1 MTSNAFAK
9 RYKSQTEIVVTR
21 SKDEERAEIEA
32 KLEEYFNA
40 GGVVNKVASVF
51 DNSIERKS
59 FGAHGNEN
67 SVNAG

>member
-9 RYKSQTEIVVTR
+9 RYESQTKIVNTR

-32 KLEEYFNA
+32 QLEAFLNA

-51 DNSIERKS
+51 DSVERKS

>member
-9 RYKSQTEIVVTR
+9 RYKSQTKIVVTR

-32 KLEEYFNA
+32 QLEAFLNG
-40 GGVVNKVASVF
+40 GGVVKKVASVF
-51 DNSIERKS
+51 DNSVERKS

-67 SVNAG
+67 SVNAR